1 MVASPQRGRGSDGEA
16 AAEAA
21 ATSLPFERRRRS
33 GAHSSIKSVLFSPLT
48 HLFTSTLSPQ
58 RVFVAWK
65 MDKGRRPAV
74 ISSCPSS
81 ASHSTCTSS
90 SSLCNSSSG
99 TLVPR
104 GGVGRRRRREF
115 DFTNK
120 SKSGGEGRGRG
131 NRLRRGGSP
140 SSCLHSPLSR
150 VAVSHIRALQHCG
163 IPTYVVPFPPRG
175 KLFRKE
181 RSVRACVFRRL
192 R

>member
-104 GGVGRRRRREF
+104 GGVGHGRRREF

-120 SKSGGEGRGRG
+120 SKSCRGEGGD
-131 NRLRRGGSP
+131 RLRRGGSP
-140 SSCLHSPLSR
+140 SFCLHFSPLSR
-150 VAVSHIRALQHCG
+150 LSGGVPHTGAVVSPL
-163 IPTYVVPFPPRG
+163 T
-175 KLFRKE
+175 
-181 RSVRACVFRRL
+181 
-192 R
+192 